1 MNFYV
6 LTLFP
11 ELIDGIV
18 NTSITGRAIK
28 KGVLRVST
36 VNIRDFSTRRD
47 GRVDDYPYGGGAGMV
62 MEAEPVAGAI
72 ASVKEKAPGARVVYL
87 TPQGPVLTQTKAEE
101 LAREKDLVLLCGH
114 YEGIDERVL
123 DEYVTDYLSIGDYVL
138 TGGELGAAVVIDAV
152 SRFVPGVLPNEDS
165 ARFESLQDN
174 LLEYPQ
180 YTRPVEWRG
189 EKVPAVLLSG
199 DHTAVE
205 KWRYE
210 ESLKRTKERRPDL
223 MKKNLHVTCI
233 TGGGDTA
240 AEFGKKYTD
249 AVTRYGDFMD
259 FDRRKLQKS
268 GRKFGPDD
276 LVIFALTPDAMDEAR
291 FRSVSGDQSGAVI
304 LLVSGTTNPGQEEKE
319 READTCR
326 PSSEAEE
333 VDLFM
338 NEGEDWDMAPVRME
352 MMLNRKGFRVVTLA
366 SADAGTSDEEIAG
379 MAVALREKLDAES
392 G

>member
-87 TPQGPVLTQTKAEE
+87 TPQGQVLTQTKAEE

-189 EKVPAVLLSG
+189 RKVPDVLLSG
-199 DHTAVE
+199 DHSAVSA
-205 KWRYE
+205 WRAE
-210 ESLKRTKERRPDL
+210 QSLKRTGERRPDL
-223 MKKNLHVTCI
+223 LKNHYRVFCLTA
-233 TGGGDTA
+233 GGDKA
-240 AEFGKKYTD
+240 SAAGAEFLN
-249 AVTRYGDFMD
+249 AVSRLGEVFD
-259 FDRRKLQKS
+259 FDRRKLIKS
-268 GRKFGPDD
+268 GWQFKKND
-276 LVIFALTPDAMDEAR
+276 LAIFACSPGAMTEDER
-291 FRSVSGDQSGAVI
+291 FRKVKGNGTPAVI
-304 LLVSGTTNPGQEEKE
+304 LLVSDQETAGE
-319 READTCR
+319 
-326 PSSEAEE
+326 SEAAAHMRSLLEQ
-333 VDLFM
+333 
-338 NEGEDWDMAPVRME
+338 
-352 MMLNRKGFRVVTLA
+352 KGFRVIAEEMLP
-366 SADAGTSDEEIAG
+366 DETEGRDIPG
-379 MAVALREKLDAES
+379 MAISVREKLLQLS
-392 G
+392 